1 MATLQA
7 VTASS
12 GATVTDPD
20 AVEQLCEA
28 YCFGGLK
35 WRLTDD
41 GEFSVWGYEA
51 FRVYA
56 QADDGTMDLD
66 ANEVTREFLWKL
78 AEYIE
83 EDAELDIQSAGFTK
97 CRYPV
102 HACRYV
108 IRNGAVLH
116 ADLGGLEALE
126 RGAGPQSP

>member
-1 MATLQA
+1 M
-7 VTASS
+7 
-12 GATVTDPD
+12 VTDPD

-28 YCFGGLK
+28 HCFGGLK

-41 GEFSVWGYEA
+41 GEFTVWGYGA
-51 FRVYA
+51 FRVYP
-56 QADDGTMDLD
+56 QDDNGMMDLD
-66 ANEVTREFLWKL
+66 ASEVTREFLWKL

-83 EDAELDIQSAGFTK
+83 EDDELDIQSAGFTK

-108 IRNGAVLH
+108 IRNGTVLH

-126 RGAGPQSP
+126 RGTDPQSP